1 METKVSSA
9 QKEVLIGDGRPTVL
23 IGERINPAG
32 KKSMTEALKSGNH
45 DFIRQEAIAQ
55 VKAGADILDVNT
67 TLFGMDEAPLLTRAV
82 QTVMEVVDVPLCI
95 DSANARALEAALKVY
110 KGIPLI
116 NSVTGE
122 DQSLARVLPL
132 VKEYQAVVI
141 GLTQDENGI
150 PPDAERR
157 LSIARK
163 IVDRA
168 EKAGIPRENVVI
180 DCLALAVG
188 ANPCSCLVAI
198 ETVRKVRSELGIN
211 ATLAVS
217 NISFG
222 LPDRGMLNI
231 AFAASIITAGATC
244 LIVDVAKLRPVI
256 LAADLVASRDK
267 RARRY
272 IDNFRERQQQKT

>member
-9 QKEVLIGDGRPTVL
+9 QKEVLIGDNRPTIL

-32 KKSMTEALKSGNH
+32 KKRMSEALRAGNY
-45 DFIRQEAIAQ
+45 DLIRQEAIAQ

-67 TLFGMDEAPLLTRAV
+67 TLFGMDEAPLLTGAV
-82 QTVMEVVDVPLCI
+82 QTVMEAVDVPLCI
-95 DSANARALEAALKVY
+95 DSANAKALESALKVY

-122 DQSLARVLPL
+122 DQSLARILPL

-150 PPDAERR
+150 PSDAEQR

-163 IVDRA
+163 IIDHA
-168 EKAGIPRENVVI
+168 EKAGIPRGNVII

-188 ANPCSCLVAI
+188 ANPNSCLVAI

-222 LPDRGMLNI
+222 MPDRGMLNI
-231 AFAASIITAGATC
+231 AFCASIIAAGATC
-244 LIVDVAKLRPVI
+244 LIVDAAKLRPVV
-256 LAADLVASRDK
+256 LAADLVAARDK

-272 IDNFRERQQQKT
+272 IDSFRERSQQST